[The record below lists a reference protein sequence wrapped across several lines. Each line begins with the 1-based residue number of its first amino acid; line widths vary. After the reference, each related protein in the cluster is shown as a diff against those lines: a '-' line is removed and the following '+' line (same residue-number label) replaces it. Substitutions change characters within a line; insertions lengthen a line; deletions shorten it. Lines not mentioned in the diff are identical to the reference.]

1 MPARSKEEVV
11 QELQKRN
18 ISFDGGAS
26 GKDLLK
32 VLKQAEKRDNDVNAP
47 GFTDNSDLTP
57 PIVQPLESA
66 NVPAPVGKNEICWN
80 CQAQD
85 PKTKNK
91 LDENGVCETCG
102 FEKDKLYNGT
112 IEADKTAQ
120 RIEAAQAAE
129 RGEF

>member
-32 VLKQAEKRDNDVNAP
+32 ILKQAERRDNDVNAP
-47 GFTDNSDLTP
+47 GATDNSDPAP
-57 PIVQPLESA
+57 PVVQPLESV
-66 NVPAPVGKNEICWN
+66 NVPAPVKKGEICWN

-85 PKTKNK
+85 SKTKNR
-91 LDENGVCETCG
+91 LDEDGTCPVCG

-112 IEADKTAQ
+112 IEADKAAQ
-120 RIEAAQAAE
+120 RVEAAQAAE
-129 RGEF
+129 RQ